1 MTTLRTRAAR
11 TAALGATAL
20 AFGLFAAIG
29 QASAGT
35 PSTKTST
42 EIASI
47 AAETAMDRKVSVNRD
62 ARQIGFGRRGGS
74 K

>member
-1 MTTLRTRAAR
+1 MTTLRTRTAR
-11 TAALGATAL
+11 TAALGGAAL

-29 QASAGT
+29 QVAAGT
-35 PSTKTST
+35 TPTKTST

-47 AAETAMDRKVSVNRD
+47 ATETAMDREGSVNRE
-62 ARQIGFGRRGGS
+62 ARQTGFGRRGGT

>member
-1 MTTLRTRAAR
+1 MTTLRTR
-11 TAALGATAL
+11 TAALSAAAL

-35 PSTKTST
+35 TSTKPST

-47 AAETAMDRKVSVNRD
+47 AAETAMDRKGSVNRD
-62 ARQIGFGRRGGS
+62 ARQIGFGRRGGT